1 MARPTDI
8 VFMRFKSAGF
18 ADLRRP
24 ILAGV
29 GLALG
34 MSAAAPALA
43 AVDGQAAEPQQ
54 PTTVAS
60 SHTPLEGPTP
70 VAEPAGQAWAVHGQA
85 TFVTQ
90 GNLGFHSPYRGK
102 NSLDPAARGR
112 ETVDVTLFAGLRL
125 WPGAEVWINPEID
138 QGFGLSNTLGAAGFP
153 SGEAYKVGRS
163 KPYFKLQRLFVRQ
176 TIDLGGERETVE
188 ADQNQLAGSRTADRL
203 VITAGKFGVPD
214 VFDTNQYAHDP
225 RGDFLNWSTI
235 EAGSFD
241 YAADA
246 WGYTIGAAAEWYVG
260 RWTVRGGLF
269 DLSDV
274 PNSEHLDKHFDQGQG
289 VAEIEKRHTFRGR
302 PGKVKVTA
310 FLSRA
315 RMGSFDDAVRL
326 AQASGQPAD
335 TAAVRRYRSR
345 SGISINLEQQ
355 LRDDLGV
362 FARAGFADGD
372 VEPFDFSDIDRTVSA
387 GLSLKGA
394 KWGRPDDTIGL
405 AGVVN
410 GITGAHERYFAAG
423 GAGILVGDGRLP
435 NAGTEQI
442 LEGYYDVA
450 VAKGAHVSLD
460 GQLINNPGY
469 NRDRGPVAVFAVRL
483 HGQF

>member
-1 MARPTDI
+1 M
-8 VFMRFKSAGF
+8 
-18 ADLRRP
+18 
-24 ILAGV
+24 
-29 GLALG
+29 
-34 MSAAAPALA
+34 
-43 AVDGQAAEPQQ
+43 
-54 PTTVAS
+54 
-60 SHTPLEGPTP
+60 
-70 VAEPAGQAWAVHGQA
+70 
-85 TFVTQ
+85 
-90 GNLGFHSPYRGK
+90 
-102 NSLDPAARGR
+102 
-112 ETVDVTLFAGLRL
+112 
-125 WPGAEVWINPEID
+125 
-138 QGFGLSNTLGAAGFP
+138 
-153 SGEAYKVGRS
+153 
-163 KPYFKLQRLFVRQ
+163 
-176 TIDLGGERETVE
+176 
-188 ADQNQLAGSRTADRL
+188 
-203 VITAGKFGVPD
+203 
-214 VFDTNQYAHDP
+214 
-225 RGDFLNWSTI
+225 
-235 EAGSFD
+235 
-241 YAADA
+241 
-246 WGYTIGAAAEWYVG
+246 
-260 RWTVRGGLF
+260 
-269 DLSDV
+269 